1 MMKKFLI
8 ALLLAIGTTTLF
20 AQDIIITKESGRIDA
35 QVLEISDYEISYKM
49 QSNPNGPVLK
59 IEANKVASILF
70 ANGDVYSPKNVVVT
84 PTPKTDGQNEDF
96 DIIITRSSERI
107 SAQIIE
113 ISDTV
118 IIYKLYGNTNGQ
130 IYNIKASDVDYIVF
144 ANGETYYPEKE
155 STITITDAD
164 VKEEKPVESFPITLK
179 TGKVIMFKPG
189 LKLDAPYYGEYKL
202 TGKEVFDL
210 MRQTCPD
217 AYKTHRKVDS
227 YALWGLYTIVVG
239 SGALAYGLSID
250 EDKNMSNKLKGQI
263 WKGLGG
269 IILGFGGTLLSF
281 SFSIASK
288 PYAIFNE
295 QCGNPNYKPPKDLS
309 LSLSLSPAN
318 VGLTLNF

>member
-1 MMKKFLI
+1 MKKFLI

-84 PTPKTDGQNEDF
+84 PTPKTDNQKEDF
-96 DIIITRSSERI
+96 DVIITRSSERI

-118 IIYKLYGNTNGQ
+118 IIYKLYGDTNEQ

-155 STITITDAD
+155 NTITIITD
-164 VKEEKPVESFPITLK
+164 VEEEKPATPLPITLK

-189 LKLDAPYYGEYKL
+189 LKLNSSYYGEYKL
-202 TGKEVFDL
+202 TTKEETDL

-217 AYKTHRKVDS
+217 AYKTHRRVNS
-227 YALWGLYTIVVG
+227 YALWGLSVIVVG
-239 SGALAYGLSID
+239 SGILAYGLSID
-250 EDKNMSNKLKGQI
+250 EDKNMSNSLKAQL
-263 WKGLGG
+263 WRGLGG
-269 IILGFGGTLLSF
+269 IIAGFGAGLISI
-281 SFSIASK
+281 SFSIVSK

>member
-1 MMKKFLI
+1 MRKILI

-59 IEANKVASILF
+59 IQTDKVASILF
-70 ANGDVYSPKNVVVT
+70 ANGDVYSPQNVVA
-84 PTPKTDGQNEDF
+84 PTPKADSQKEDF
-96 DIIITRSSERI
+96 DVIITQNSERI
-107 SAQIIE
+107 RAQIIE

-118 IIYKLYGNTNGQ
+118 IIYKLYGDTNGQ

-144 ANGETYYPEKE
+144 ANGEAYYPEKE
-155 STITITDAD
+155 NTITITVAD
-164 VKEEKPVESFPITLK
+164 VEEEKPVESIPITLK

-189 LKLDAPYYGEYKL
+189 LKFNESYYGEYKL
-202 TGKEVFDL
+202 TIKEATDL

-217 AYKTHRKVDS
+217 AYKTHRRVNS
-227 YALWGLYTIVVG
+227 YALWGLSVIVVG
-239 SGALAYGLSID
+239 SGVLAYGLSID
-250 EDKNMSNKLKGQI
+250 EDKNMSNSLKAQL
-263 WKGLGG
+263 WRGLGG
-269 IILGFGGTLLSF
+269 IIAGFGAGLISI

-288 PYAIFNE
+288 PYAIFNA